1 MKEETTLIT
10 WLETQPLQTEST
22 ALIQEWTLMHS
33 CTCTTLMETTISV
46 LLRF

>member
-1 MKEETTLIT
+1 MKKEIIIIT
-10 WLETQPLQTEST
+10 WLETQPLQTEPT